1 MGSDCK
7 RRALFFV
14 ALVVLL
20 ALTVM
25 SLFTGVS
32 DVTPAKLWMDEQ
44 ARYIFLASRLP
55 RTLALLLVGSAMS
68 CAGLVMQLLTQNK
81 FVEPA
86 TSGTTQSAALGI
98 LLITIFWPS
107 APLVIKM
114 IFACVFALL
123 GSLLL
128 LFAINRVSLKS
139 VIIVPLLGIMIGMVI
154 QSLTT
159 FLAIQFDLL
168 QAMTSWGSG
177 DFSSVV
183 RGRYELLWLVGCLV
197 LLAAWCADRFTI
209 VGMGEGFSANMGLSY
224 QKVMMLGLIVVAMI
238 SGISVV
244 VVGALPFLGLVVPNV
259 VSLMFGDHMRKNLP
273 WICVL
278 GAGIVLLC
286 DIVGRTIYAPYDI
299 PVGVILGVVGAIIF
313 VYLILRRNRYAR

>member
-7 RRALFFV
+7 RRVLFFV

-20 ALTVM
+20 ALIVL

-123 GSLLL
+123 GALLL

-168 QAMTSWGSG
+168 QAMMSWSSG

-183 RGRYELLWLVGCLV
+183 RGRYELLWLVGCLI

-313 VYLILRRNRYAR
+313 MYLILRRNRYAR

>member
-168 QAMTSWGSG
+168 QAMTSWSSG